1 MRDRWDTITS
11 CDLEVGRDDKGTVVV
26 LVDGHVPGLAVMLT
40 PRQATDIA
48 ERLIQLA
55 ADAWQLQHEDY
66 LGGQAGT

>member
-1 MRDRWDTITS
+1 
-11 CDLEVGRDDKGTVVV
+11 
-26 LVDGHVPGLAVMLT
+26 VMLT